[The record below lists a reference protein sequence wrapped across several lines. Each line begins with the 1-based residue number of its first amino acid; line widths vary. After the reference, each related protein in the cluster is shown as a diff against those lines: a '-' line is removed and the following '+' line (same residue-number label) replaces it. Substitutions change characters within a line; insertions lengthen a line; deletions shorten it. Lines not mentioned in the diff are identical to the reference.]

1 MSPRFRVVAFLRRPS
16 GLAAR
21 HSSAAAAPD
30 DDSRARSFGAA
41 IWRTRGEPVRR
52 RRGPDGASIAGRAG
66 GRRTNGSAKRNGRSR
81 RRRVRLYS
89 PPPPNDRRRPVF
101 SLRFMFFYVF
111 LLHTRSATATRPL
124 PPPRPRLD
132 GAFSSSSDSF
142 PHAIAAASRK
152 PAGPAPVRS
161 THVSGGTA
169 RRIGNTTDAGP
180 RSRPARETIFRRDD
194 PARGVRVLPANI
206 VPHSPRVIR
215 DERYKVV
222 SPPQKKNSLS
232 PRVDEAS

>member
-21 HSSAAAAPD
+21 HSSAARYAYAAAAPD

-101 SLRFMFFYVF
+101 SLRFMFFLCFFTTHSLCHRHPSPAPAPPTSRRCVF
-111 LLHTRSATATRPL
+111 VVVRFVSARDRRGVAKTRGASAGSEYARFGRYGAPDRQHYGRGAAVAARAGNDFSTR
-124 PPPRPRLD
+124 RPRTRR
-132 GAFSSSSDSF
+132 SSS
-142 PHAIAAASRK
+142 
-152 PAGPAPVRS
+152 
-161 THVSGGTA
+161 
-169 RRIGNTTDAGP
+169 P
-180 RSRPARETIFRRDD
+180 REHCP
-194 PARGVRVLPANI
+194 
-206 VPHSPRVIR
+206 
-215 DERYKVV
+215 
-222 SPPQKKNSLS
+222 SLS
-232 PRVDEAS
+232 ARYSRRPI